1 MNLAPLRRFLQSDN
15 HAPRIFLLF
24 GLAYLL
30 NLGLQPLFL
39 EEPRRILIA
48 IEMLY
53 NKNLWV
59 PTELGAYYFKKP
71 PFFNWVLILF
81 SKLPG
86 GFSAFNVRLPTVL
99 STFGIAWIMYALG
112 KTYVSKKFAE
122 ISTLLFL
129 SCGAILFYFSTLAE
143 IDLFYSFI
151 TFTSFAALFHF
162 YRQEKYYLLFLSV
175 YFLGAIGTLTKGLPS
190 IIFTGWSVF
199 VFLLSEKDW
208 RRLFSGAHFLGMG
221 LYLLIVGGYLLV
233 YAGQAPIAGLLET
246 IWGENSERTVAE
258 NSIGE
263 TIAHLFSFPLDLLK
277 DLIPGVLL
285 LIFVIRRNFF
295 SLIHSRKLVH
305 FALLL
310 ALANILPYW
319 ISPGARMRYIYM
331 LFPFFFMILTA
342 FYLDRE
348 RLSPKRMKVFRLTI
362 TALLTLLVPAS
373 LAVPFLP
380 DLSELN
386 YLNWFAPVFALSFAY
401 LAWQAFKKPTFA
413 LTALIIGTAAGR
425 ILFDI
430 VVLPQRALNSD
441 ALEEKRL
448 AEQIL
453 EITGQEPLYIWQSER
468 ISFTTIV
475 YLDKWRTVP
484 VKLTPAFK
492 DSSAYYFGC
501 REDMQFPYHELL
513 SFEYNEDEFVLFRQ

>member
-15 HAPRIFLLF
+15 HGPRIFLLF

-48 IEMLY
+48 IELLY

-112 KTYVSKKFAE
+112 KAYVSKAFGELSA
-122 ISTLLFL
+122 LLFL

-151 TFTSFAALFHF
+151 TFASFAALFHF
-162 YRQEKYYLLFLSV
+162 YRQEKYHLLFLAV

-221 LYLLIVGGYLLV
+221 LYLLIVGGYLWI
-233 YAGQAPIAGLLET
+233 YARQAPIGGLLET
-246 IWGENSERTVAE
+246 IWGENTERTVAE
-258 NSIGE
+258 NGFGKTLSHL
-263 TIAHLFSFPLDLLK
+263 IAFPFDLLK
-277 DLIPGVLL
+277 DLIPGALL
-285 LIFVIRRNFF
+285 LVFVIRRGFV
-295 SLIHSRKLVH
+295 SLIRSQKLVQ
-305 FALLL
+305 FAVLL
-310 ALANILPYW
+310 AVANFLPYW

-331 LFPFFFMILTA
+331 LFPLFFMMLAA
-342 FYLDRE
+342 FYLNRDG
-348 RLSPKRMKVFRLTI
+348 LSPRRMNIFRSAVTFLLTI
-362 TALLTLLVPAS
+362 LVPAS
-373 LAVPFLP
+373 LALPFLP
-380 DLSELN
+380 DLSDLN
-386 YLNWFAPVFALSFAY
+386 YLNWLAPVFALSFAS
-401 LAWQAFKKPTFA
+401 LAWQAFNKPTFA
-413 LTALIIGTAAGR
+413 LTALIIGTAVGR

-430 VVLPQRALNSD
+430 VVLPQRAFNSA
-441 ALEEKRL
+441 ALEEKQL
-448 AEQIL
+448 AEKIH
-453 EITGQEPLYIWQSER
+453 EITGQEPLYVWQSER

-475 YLDKWRTVP
+475 YLDKWREVP
-484 VKLTPAFK
+484 VKLTPGFK
-492 DSSAYYFGC
+492 NSPAYYFGC
-501 REDMQFPYHELL
+501 REDMQFPYRELL
-513 SFEYNEDEFVLFRQ
+513 SFVYNDDEFVLFRQ

>member
-15 HAPRIFLLF
+15 HGPRIFLLF

-71 PFFNWVLILF
+71 PFFNWVLTLF

-99 STFGIAWIMYALG
+99 STFGIAWIMYGLG
-112 KTYVSKKFAE
+112 KAYVSKTFAE

-143 IDLFYSFI
+143 IDLFYSLI
-151 TFTSFAALFHF
+151 TFASFAALFHF
-162 YRQEKYYLLFLSV
+162 YRQEKYYLLFLTV

-190 IIFTGWSVF
+190 VIFTGWSVL

-208 RRLFSGAHFLGMG
+208 KRLFSPAHFSGIG
-221 LYLLIVGGYLLV
+221 LYLLIVGGYLWI

-246 IWGENSERTVAE
+246 VWGENSERTAAG
-258 NSIGE
+258 NSFGK
-263 TIAHLFSFPLDLLK
+263 TLTHLISFPIDLLK
-277 DLIPGVLL
+277 DLVPGVLL
-285 LIFVIRRNFF
+285 LIFAIRKDFFARLRNQP
-295 SLIHSRKLVH
+295 LVH
-305 FALLL
+305 FALLI
-310 ALANILPYW
+310 AAANLLPYW

-331 LFPFFFMILTA
+331 LFPLFFMVLTA
-342 FYLDRE
+342 FYADGENQTGR
-348 RLSPKRMKVFRLTI
+348 RMSIFHKIV
-362 TALLTLLVPAS
+362 AGLLALLVPAS

-386 YLNWFAPVFALSFAY
+386 YLNWFAPIFALSFAY
-401 LAWQAFKKPTFA
+401 LARQAFKKPAFA
-413 LTALIIGTAAGR
+413 LTALIIGTAVGR

-430 VVLPQRALNSD
+430 VVLPQRALNSA